1 MAFIFSIWIQS
12 IQARSS
18 LASSFSVSKANNQFA
33 VDLYRTLATKDGS
46 TPTNLF
52 FSPSSLSTVLAMT
65 YLGARGNTATKIAK
79 TLHWDGVPAE
89 QLHVA
94 MKEFVGTI
102 NAIGGGENK
111 LLSAN
116 SLFVQ
121 QGLQIAQFKSD
132 TSKFYG
138 ADVAQVDYKTNP
150 EGARNQVNKWV
161 EQKTQDKIKGI
172 IPPSGFDANTRLVLV
187 NAIYFKG
194 FWEKIFNK
202 KLTHDA
208 PFTTSPSKK
217 INMKMMSQTGPFKII
232 VNSKLAFETLELPYK
247 DRKTSMFILLPQ
259 DPNGLPNLEKALTIE
274 LLEKTIAETRKSIP
288 MNGLQVTI
296 PKFQIA
302 KSFELSQV
310 LSELGADEM
319 FSNTADFSGITQTE
333 KLQVSEVIHK
343 ALVEVN
349 EEGTEAAAASVVG
362 MGRMAM
368 PSFMADHPFLFLIL
382 DNKSGSILFMGRF
395 ANPPAV

>member
-1 MAFIFSIWIQS
+1 
-12 IQARSS
+12 
-18 LASSFSVSKANNQFA
+18 
-33 VDLYRTLATKDGS
+33 
-46 TPTNLF
+46 
-52 FSPSSLSTVLAMT
+52 
-65 YLGARGNTATKIAK
+65 
-79 TLHWDGVPAE
+79 
-89 QLHVA
+89 

-319 FSNTADFSGITQTE
+319 FSNTADFSGS
-333 KLQVSEVIHK
+333 LRPR
-343 ALVEVN
+343 N
-349 EEGTEAAAASVVG
+349 C
-362 MGRMAM
+362 
-368 PSFMADHPFLFLIL
+368 
-382 DNKSGSILFMGRF
+382 RF
-395 ANPPAV
+395 QR